1 MILMNVQNVSKSFGG
16 NTVLKDVS
24 LTLQNGMRMG
34 LVGVNGCGK
43 STLLRILCGQD
54 QDHGGQI
61 SSLKGIRIG
70 YLAQQGHTSG
80 GNTVFE
86 ELRGVF
92 AHLDQME
99 QWLREMELEMSTAE
113 GEEAERL
120 YENYDRLQRRFEQED
135 GYARESRVQ
144 GVLLG
149 LGFDRSEWDKPADVL
164 SGGELTRLCLGK
176 LLLEKPDVLLLDEP
190 TNHLDLNALDW
201 LEKYLLDYKGT
212 VLVVSHDR
220 FFLDRVCT
228 DITEILLGRSEQYKG
243 NYTEYMQKR
252 TARFD
257 SRMKAWENQQKE
269 IERQEKI
276 IERYRSFNREKS
288 IRAAESRQKMLDK
301 TERLER
307 PEEDGQISFSFT
319 AARRTGEDVLYAENL
334 EKSFDG
340 VQLFRN
346 VELQVKSGQR
356 VALVGPNGV
365 GKSTL
370 LSILTGEKTAD
381 RGSFRWGANVDIG
394 YYDQHQRGLH
404 NEKTVLDE
412 VWDRFP
418 RMEQYEVRGAL
429 GMFLFSGEDVF
440 EKIGTLSGGE
450 KGRVALTELMLRHD
464 NVLLLDEPTNHLDM
478 DSREVLEDALQ
489 DFDGTIIA
497 VSHDRYF
504 INRFADRVAVLS
516 GDGIRV
522 YSGNWDSYQA
532 ELERLKVPE
541 EERAFSMLTRT
552 EQDKRKKAKKA
563 DEERLRRLKQEVKR
577 AEERVE
583 QAEAL
588 LKKKEDELASS
599 SLSADAARRL
609 SHEYD
614 ALLGEKQK
622 AYTAWEEAET
632 ALEDALGEE

>member
-99 QWLREMELEMSTAE
+99 QRLREMELEMSTAE

-319 AARRTGEDVLYAENL
+319 AARHTGEDVLYAENL

-346 VELQVKSGQR
+346 VDLQVKSGQR

-381 RGSFRWGANVDIG
+381 RGCFRWGANVDIG

-614 ALLGEKQK
+614 VLLGEKQK

>member
-99 QWLREMELEMSTAE
+99 QRLREMELEMSTAE

-319 AARRTGEDVLYAENL
+319 TARCTGEDVLYAENL

-346 VELQVKSGQR
+346 VDLQVKSGQR

-489 DFDGTIIA
+489 VFDGTIIA